1 MQSKT
6 KQIQLN
12 IYLSS
17 NKTEADAQAALL
29 KQAAKLAHRSMSNF
43 ILTAALEAAEA
54 GRFWFLM
61 VWRNPLGFSVTSYR
75 IDAETLDAAEGRG

>member
-29 KQAAKLAHRSMSNF
+29 KQAAKRARRSMSNF

-54 GRFWFLM
+54 M
-61 VWRNPLGFSVTSYR
+61 VEVTR
-75 IDAETLDAAEGRG
+75 